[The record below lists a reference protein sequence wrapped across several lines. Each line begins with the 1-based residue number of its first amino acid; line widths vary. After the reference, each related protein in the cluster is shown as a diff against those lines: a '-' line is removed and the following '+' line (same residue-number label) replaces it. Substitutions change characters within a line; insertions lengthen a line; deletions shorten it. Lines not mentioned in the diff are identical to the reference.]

1 MDTKIATW
9 LMAAGAI
16 IGFAGLCMLPAA
28 FGAEGDRTVLG
39 VGSVVTAM
47 GLLLI
52 SGGFY
57 VKARAL
63 GPAPAPKSATA
74 SAKSSRSKAVC
85 DQCFEDEP
93 VIQCRVHQL
102 HLCPSCLSKHY
113 DFRSCAYVPSTRR
126 GTSKSSTSAYSQA
139 SSG

>member
-1 MDTKIATW
+1 MNTKTGTW
-9 LMAAGAI
+9 LMAAGAF
-16 IGFAGLCMLPAA
+16 IGFAGLCILPAA
-28 FGAEGDRTVLG
+28 FGTEGDRTVLG
-39 VGSVVTAM
+39 FGSVVIAM
-47 GLLLI
+47 GLLLV

-63 GPAPAPKSATA
+63 GPAPAPKNSAA
-74 SAKSSRSKAVC
+74 STKSSRGKAVC

-126 GTSKSSTSAYSQA
+126 GSSKSAAAAYSQA